1 MTTPGIATAAD
12 YSEALIVARRFK
24 SLLALLLMLMLL
36 GQIAIFFLVRYDV
49 VRLGANGAP
58 VAAEVPHITSNDVSI
73 KDISMVPTTLP
84 QQLPSS
90 DKLSDIMHYVTG
102 VAILGGITISI
113 VLALVLI
120 LIDHIMLVGRLIGVG
135 RVTSAVCWSLLLIV
149 LLFPWQYF
157 MSGSGLAYTD
167 FRVPGVL
174 WTWDEMAGRSHFA
187 SDFSADWAGTTLNWF
202 RFVGAPLVA
211 VVVTLLV
218 QARSNR
224 GLKMALGED
233 ELINEMLRTQ

>member
-1 MTTPGIATAAD
+1 
-12 YSEALIVARRFK
+12 
-24 SLLALLLMLMLL
+24 
-36 GQIAIFFLVRYDV
+36 
-49 VRLGANGAP
+49 
-58 VAAEVPHITSNDVSI
+58 
-73 KDISMVPTTLP
+73 
-84 QQLPSS
+84 
-90 DKLSDIMHYVTG
+90 
-102 VAILGGITISI
+102 
-113 VLALVLI
+113 
-120 LIDHIMLVGRLIGVG
+120 
-135 RVTSAVCWSLLLIV
+135 
-149 LLFPWQYF
+149 

-174 WTWDEMAGRSHFA
+174 WTWDEMANRAHFA
-187 SDFSADWAGTTLNWF
+187 SDLSADWAATILNWF

>member
-36 GQIAIFFLVRYDV
+36 GQIAIFFLVRYDIV
-49 VRLGANGAP
+49 HLNATGAP
-58 VAAEVPHITSNDVSI
+58 VAAEVPHITSHDV
-73 KDISMVPTTLP
+73 SMVPTTLP

-90 DKLSDIMHYVTG
+90 DKLSDIMHYLTG
-102 VAILGGITISI
+102 VAILGGIAISI
-113 VLALVLI
+113 VLALALM
-120 LIDHIMLVGRLIGVG
+120 LIDHVMLVGRLIGVG
-135 RVTSAVCWSLLLIV
+135 RVTSAICWSLLLIV

-157 MSGSGLAYTD
+157 MGGSGLAYTD

-174 WTWDEMAGRSHFA
+174 WTWDEMAGRAHFN
-187 SDFSADWAGTTLNWF
+187 SDFSADWAGTILNWF